1 MSNINNPLP
10 YDRIKKNI
18 EPVIKREKQVVL
30 EAGADLLEHLP
41 LIPSALEL
49 FALTELLVTD

>member
-1 MSNINNPLP
+1 MIEL
-10 YDRIKKNI
+10 KKNI
-18 EPVIKREKQVVL
+18 DPALKRETQVVL